1 MTMQHQI
8 HPDDERLAALAGGD
22 PELGTDAELRSD
34 AELRAHVSG
43 CDTCR
48 ATVDELTILRSALAE
63 LPDLVPSRRLQL
75 LPPVAEP
82 RAANAGGW
90 LRRLSA
96 PIMAA
101 GLGLVLVG
109 AVGTSGLLN
118 NFASSAGS
126 AGQVFAPVGNSRGQD
141 ALEGAGGAASAEP
154 PRQASPLP
162 ASIGPSISGRSLSS
176 QPTAASE
183 DSGASRAPSSSPVAA
198 QKSAVP
204 TDSGRDLQSL
214 ADDQP
219 ASPWLAVL
227 LAGFVFVVT
236 GGVVRL
242 AVRPN

>member
-8 HPDDERLAALAGGD
+8 HPDDERLAALAGDD
-22 PELGTDAELRSD
+22 PEPGPD

-48 ATVDELTILRSALAE
+48 ATVDELTMLRSALAE

-109 AVGTSGLLN
+109 AVGTAGLLN
-118 NFASSAGS
+118 GFVPAAGS
-126 AGQVFAPVGNSRGQD
+126 GSAAFAPAGNSGQGRLD
-141 ALEGAGGAASAEP
+141 AGAASATP
-154 PRQASPLP
+154 PGGVPLT
-162 ASIGPSISGRSLSS
+162 GGSLSS
-176 QPTAASE
+176 RSQQSEPTTASE
-183 DSGASRAPSSSPVAA
+183 DSGVSGAASSSPTAA
-198 QKSAVP
+198 QRSAAP
-204 TDSGRDLQSL
+204 ADSAKDLQSVN
-214 ADDQP
+214 AVQST
-219 ASPWLAVL
+219 SPWLAL
-227 LAGFVFVVT
+227 LIAGFAFLVT
-236 GGVVRL
+236 GGAL
-242 AVRPN
+242 HFSVRPS

>member
-22 PELGTDAELRSD
+22 PELGSD
-34 AELRAHVSG
+34 TALRAHVSG
-43 CDTCR
+43 CDSCR
-48 ATVDELTILRSALAE
+48 ASVDELTMLRAALAE
-63 LPDLVPSRRLQL
+63 LPDMIPSRRLQL

-82 RAANAGGW
+82 RAASAGGW

-118 NFASSAGS
+118 NFASSASS
-126 AGQVFAPVGNSRGQD
+126 AGQLFAPVGNSGQD
-141 ALEGAGGAASAEP
+141 ALEGAGGGATST
-154 PRQASPLP
+154 QTSPLP
-162 ASIGPSISGRSLSS
+162 ANLGPSSGRGVTS

-183 DSGASRAPSSSPVAA
+183 DSGASRAPASSQAAA

-214 ADDQP
+214 GSDQP
-219 ASPWLAVL
+219 TSPWLAVL
-227 LAGFVFVVT
+227 SAGFAFVLT
-236 GGVVRL
+236 GGVLRL
-242 AVRPN
+242 AIRPH